1 MSRTQ
6 RLGLV
11 AAAAVAVLVAFLVL
25 RPGDGDDAD
34 RSAAPAASQPATTAT
49 APDTTTDPTTTE
61 AESTPEA
68 APPPAPSVRTV
79 RVVNGQPQGG
89 VRTLS
94 YDKGNVVRLRV
105 RSDIADEVH
114 IHGYDLKKDV
124 AAGGSVQFRF
134 TADIEGRFE
143 IELEDAGTQ
152 IANLEVNPS

>member
-1 MSRTQ
+1 
-6 RLGLV
+6 
-11 AAAAVAVLVAFLVL
+11 VLVAFLVL
-25 RPGDGDDAD
+25 RHGDGDGDDAA
-34 RSAAPAASQPATTAT
+34 RSAAPAASQPATTAI

-61 AESTPEA
+61 ADTPQVA
-68 APPPAPSVRTV
+68 APPAPSVRTV

-94 YDKGNVVRLRV
+94 YDKGDVVRLRV
-105 RSDIADEVH
+105 RSDIADEIH

-124 AAGGSVQFRF
+124 RAGGSVQFRF

-152 IANLEVNPS
+152 IANVEVHPS